1 MLARKSLNQVWAHM
15 DKEEGLLDLEVE
27 LVALHQLRED
37 EVVEYRLYRVN
48 PNRSK
53 SFDKQQLVNQQPL
66 RIDPLKS
73 SAEEED
79 EQEPEQVV
87 SLVSSN

>member
-53 SFDKQQLVNQQPL
+53 SFENFHKN
-66 RIDPLKS
+66 
-73 SAEEED
+73 
-79 EQEPEQVV
+79 
-87 SLVSSN
+87 